1 MFSQC
6 HKLLFYMNIRYL
18 NEIKY
23 RISHIFLL
31 QALQIIMI
39 IFKYLQFQISI
50 FFMII
55 YFSFNFGIDKTNF

>member
-23 RISHIFLL
+23 LFIASITNN
-31 QALQIIMI
+31 
-39 IFKYLQFQISI
+39 YDYFQISSISNIHFFYDYI
-50 FFMII
+50 FFV
-55 YFSFNFGIDKTNF
+55 